1 MVRNEISSGIL
12 VFRVKNG
19 VREYLFLRRKEG
31 FLDLSK
37 GHIEEGE
44 NELLAAKR
52 ETLEECGIDVEPID
66 GFREEMHYS
75 YSGRGYEINK
85 TVIMFLGKSG
95 ENAEPRISHEHVGFV
110 WLNYEDALNKVTFRN
125 QKDLIMHAEA
135 FIAKI
140 NQLQA

>member
-1 MVRNEISSGIL
+1 MIRNEISSGIL
-12 VFRVKNG
+12 VYRVKNG
-19 VREYLFLRRKEG
+19 LREYLFLRRKEG
-31 FLDLSK
+31 FLDLTK

-44 NELLAAKR
+44 SDLMAAKM
-52 ETLEECGIDVEPID
+52 ETLEESGLDVEPIK

-75 YSGRGYEINK
+75 YSGRGCEINK

-125 QKDLIMHAEA
+125 QKDLIMHAET
-135 FIAKI
+135 FIEKN